1 MNLSFGILK
10 EVYWYALFSMLQG
23 GNPTTLHVWKNSP
36 SLAGLIHFDLK
47 FFSKFFREIS
57 LWWIFWKYIK
67 MRFSWKKWPYCPRQ
81 NEKQHQFELKPMSS
95 NFHFSITSQQGVEIS
110 TKYTIIPRTNTDKM
124 TAPSTEIQLI
134 QLLLLKFLGEC
145 SLLDFPSQR
154 AVFRV
159 LNFRKVK
166 CW

>member
-1 MNLSFGILK
+1 MK
-10 EVYWYALFSMLQG
+10 
-23 GNPTTLHVWKNSP
+23 
-36 SLAGLIHFDLK
+36 
-47 FFSKFFREIS
+47 
-57 LWWIFWKYIK
+57 
-67 MRFSWKKWPYCPRQ
+67 
-81 NEKQHQFELKPMSS
+81 KQHQFELKPMSS

-154 AVFRV
+154 AVFRGTLISEFV
-159 LNFRKVK
+159 VQRNVDNDEKVE
-166 CW
+166 